1 MLNDFWNL
9 VAEIWQKGI
18 SGISLNEIIVCIIII
33 VGSLLLRSFINLKV
47 INWVAKL
54 AQNTKSSLD
63 DEIIES
69 LRRPLGL
76 IPIAFGFY
84 LITAYLPLAGPVD
97 LIATNLIKMLV
108 IFTIFSA
115 LANFATPLLTLIGDT
130 SWLTAAMTTWFR
142 RVIGVIIWVIGIAMM
157 LDVWGI
163 EIGPIIAGLGL
174 FSVAVALGAQDM
186 FKNIIA
192 GIFIISENRFQPGD
206 RIRIGNGLHGTVENI
221 GFRSTQLRLLDTSP
235 VFVPN
240 TDLSDA
246 QVINHQNMQFRRLH
260 WTINVLYSTSIDQ
273 LKNICSQI
281 QEFLEKNEDFAKNPG
296 QQSVVNVTELGSS
309 SIDITILCYTE
320 FVSFTDFLKIK
331 QDLVFE
337 IMSAVSKNGSDF
349 AFPSRSLYVE
359 NTKESGEKLID
370 NKEEGK

>member
-359 NTKESGEKLID
+359 NTKESGEKLIE

>member
-33 VGSLLLRSFINLKV
+33 VCSLLLRSFINLKV

-54 AQNTKSSLD
+54 AQNTKSTLD

>member
-9 VAEIWQKGI
+9 VVEIWQKGI
-18 SGISLNEIIVCIIII
+18 NGISLNEIIVCIVII

-54 AQNTKSSLD
+54 AQNTKSTLD

-359 NTKESGEKLID
+359 NTKESGEKLIE

>member
-9 VAEIWQKGI
+9 VVEIWQKGI

-97 LIATNLIKMLV
+97 LVATNLIKMLV

-359 NTKESGEKLID
+359 NTKEAGEKLIE